1 MNWPIG
7 KVSDIA
13 DIISGYAF
21 KSTWFDEG
29 DDKIVRIGDLQN
41 GRVVT
46 EACKTINASNHRI
59 SEAYR
64 IREGDILMALSGA
77 TVGKIAV
84 ADAEAEGAFLNQ
96 RVAIIRGKSR
106 TNSAFLKYAFSGHL
120 LDTLLLSA
128 GGAAQP
134 NLSPK
139 KLAELEIPL
148 PSLDEQKRIAA
159 ILDKADAIRQKRK
172 QAIALADDFLRSV
185 FLDMFGDPVT
195 NPKGWEV
202 KPLKMGISKIT
213 AGWSAKGE
221 NEPCTGKK
229 LGVLKVSA
237 VTGGTF
243 KPFENKAV
251 VEDLIPSGKALIF
264 PKKGDLLFSRANTR
278 ELVGATCIVTK
289 SYDNVFLPDKLWSI
303 SVDGESITTEYLHM
317 LVQHPKFRSQL
328 TSQATGTSGSMLN
341 ISKAKLEGTFAPFP
355 DISVQLKFKEIYW
368 KHISN
373 IEKLEALQ
381 EGVEHGFSSLAQK
394 VFSGQL

>member
-148 PSLDEQKRIAA
+148 PPLDEQKRIAA

-202 KPLKMGISKIT
+202 KLCKNIFKRITVGVVVKPSSYYVERGIPALRSLNISPYGIDSKNLVYISST
-213 AGWSAKGE
+213 D
-221 NEPCTGKK
+221 NEQ
-229 LGVLKVSA
+229 
-237 VTGGTF
+237 
-243 KPFENKAV
+243 
-251 VEDLIPSGKALIF
+251 ALS
-264 PKKGDLLFSRANTR
+264 KSRVYEGDLVLVRSGQPGKTAVITNEFSGVNAIDILIATPDR
-278 ELVGATCIVTK
+278 ELVEPDFFAYFMNSAGGQRIVGSEQRGQIQKHFNVGSMNAAEIPLPPLEKQKEFCKVLSIVKDKYLWNTDE
-289 SYDNVFLPDKLWSI
+289 SYDLVFNSL
-303 SVDGESITTEYLHM
+303 
-317 LVQHPKFRSQL
+317 SQ
-328 TSQATGTSGSMLN
+328 
-341 ISKAKLEGTFAPFP
+341 KAFS
-355 DISVQLKFKEIYW
+355 DQL
-368 KHISN
+368 
-373 IEKLEALQ
+373 
-381 EGVEHGFSSLAQK
+381 
-394 VFSGQL
+394 